1 MTPRRDCGDEPV
13 GKFDVGTRVTP
24 PRAVTPRVA
33 FRVGAWARFGSR
45 CAFGFAHRGSRGIG
59 KLFSGGCIDYRK
71 ALVAYRHTLRV
82 VQSTAY
88 PYAGGATGPAPVE
101 SLTRVAAARPAAR
114 VATTDRGSRVDMAL
128 AYSMDDSL
136 PCFMDI
142 ARRWCIVDA
151 SWPSLA
157 RAVALPPDSL
167 SPRGLRLSRE
177 LPSA

>member
-1 MTPRRDCGDEPV
+1 
-13 GKFDVGTRVTP
+13 
-24 PRAVTPRVA
+24 
-33 FRVGAWARFGSR
+33 
-45 CAFGFAHRGSRGIG
+45 
-59 KLFSGGCIDYRK
+59 
-71 ALVAYRHTLRV
+71 
-82 VQSTAY
+82 
-88 PYAGGATGPAPVE
+88 
-101 SLTRVAAARPAAR
+101 
-114 VATTDRGSRVDMAL
+114 MAL

>member
-33 FRVGAWARFGSR
+33 LGARLEGAFGGSR
-45 CAFGFAHRGSRGIG
+45 SRGIG
-59 KLFSGGCIDYRK
+59 KLFPGGCIDYRK
-71 ALVAYRHTLRV
+71 ALVAYRHTLRG

-101 SLTRVAAARPAAR
+101 SLTRAGRARLVDRPAPR
-114 VATTDRGSRVDMAL
+114 RGDDRPCSRVDMAL